1 MSQLEILSPHYP
13 ADVSNTNP
21 LSDSFSTP
29 YNSWAAKPAIHD
41 FISKS
46 PSNRAICEIATCDT
60 RITDDDVIFP
70 TLPPLRNGH
79 SDIQLRNGIMRAS
92 RLAIA
97 NESDAEKAF
106 FVADLGQVYLQH
118 ERWKKCLPEIEP
130 HYGMVPIYSSFFG
143 AQYFASSHQVQS

>member
-1 MSQLEILSPHYP
+1 MSQLEILSPHCP

-41 FISKS
+41 LISKS
-46 PSNRAICEIATCDT
+46 PSNRTVGEIATCDT

-70 TLPPLRNGH
+70 ALPPLRNGH

-130 HYGMVPIYSSFFG
+130 HYG
-143 AQYFASSHQVQS
+143 A